1 MSPSTCHVK
10 NLDVCYTVQSGGNIQ
25 SQDSTTPLIEAVVS
39 NNENVVS
46 DLLKHGAS
54 VNFPNVSSLLVLS
67 APYFLQMQKEKNQN
81 KISDFA
87 SIINY
92 EERRTVRDV
101 LSCSFSCNV
110 TRRSSFFN
118 TKLVT
123 LLKHHAS

>member
-1 MSPSTCHVK
+1 MSPSTCHIK
-10 NLDVCYTVQSGGNIQ
+10 NLDVCYTVQSRGNMQ
-25 SQDSTTPLIEAVVS
+25 SKDSTTPLIEAVVS
-39 NNENVVS
+39 NNEKVVS

-54 VNFPNVSSLLVLS
+54 VNFPNVSSLLDLS
-67 APYFLQMQKEKNQN
+67 AHFLQMQKEKNQN

-110 TRRSSFFN
+110 TKRCSFCN

-123 LLKHHAS
+123 FLKHD

>member
-39 NNENVVS
+39 NNEKVVS

-67 APYFLQMQKEKNQN
+67 AYFAKSKRK
-81 KISDFA
+81 KIKTKSHDFA

-92 EERRTVRDV
+92 EERRTV
-101 LSCSFSCNV
+101 
-110 TRRSSFFN
+110 TERRV
-118 TKLVT
+118 KLFLFV
-123 LLKHHAS
+123 